1 MMINVVKAAI
11 VSVLLSLVFP
21 VPLSVKSTDEDGDGG
36 GSETGGTSKI
46 NGECVT
52 DSGPKSGQK
61 CVFPF
66 IFSGKMYSSC
76 TEWLFDEK
84 KSRKGQLWCST
95 SVDEFGRHQKGNYGF
110 CSNSCKGFV
119 SINSQDSKDLE
130 ASNDDETKITGFV
143 FEEKLPGILD
153 NPL

>member
-1 MMINVVKAAI
+1 MMINILKTAI
-11 VSVLLSLVFP
+11 FSALLSLVFAVPFP
-21 VPLSVKSTDEDGDGG
+21 VPLSVKSDENNDNEDGSG
-36 GSETGGTSKI
+36 TGGTSKI

-95 SVDEFGRHQKGNYGF
+95 RF
-110 CSNSCKGFV
+110 
-119 SINSQDSKDLE
+119 
-130 ASNDDETKITGFV
+130 
-143 FEEKLPGILD
+143 
-153 NPL
+153 

>member
-1 MMINVVKAAI
+1 MMINVVKTAI
-11 VSVLLSLVFP
+11 FSALLSLVFP
-21 VPLSVKSTDEDGDGG
+21 VPLSVKSDDEDGG
-36 GSETGGTSKI
+36 GSETG
-46 NGECVT
+46 GECVT

-95 SVDEFGRHQKGNYGF
+95 SVDEFGRHKKGNYGF
-110 CSNSCKGFV
+110 CSDSCKGVV

-130 ASNDDETKITGFV
+130 AAKEDETKITGFV